1 MAEPEFIP
9 RPGQVDYT
17 NIRYAPVVNTVV
29 THDGKFLLVQRSPDM
44 RLYPG
49 YWNGVSGFLD
59 DTRSIEDKVHQELR
73 EELSIPTSAIESLER
88 GAALVQ
94 EAPEYNKTWL
104 VVPVLARVA
113 TASFELDWEAQ
124 RAEWYK
130 PEDIAALR
138 LMPGFSE
145 VIAQFI
151 EKV

>member
-9 RPGQVDYT
+9 RRGQVDYT
-17 NIRYAPVVNTVV
+17 AIRYAPVV
-29 THDGKFLLVQRSPDM
+29 THGGKFLLVQRSPDM

-59 DTRSIEDKVHQELR
+59 DNRSIEEKVHEELR
-73 EELSIPTSAIESLER
+73 EELGIAAAAIESLER
-88 GAALVQ
+88 GTALVQ

-113 TASFELDWEAQ
+113 TEAFRLDWEAQ
-124 RAEWYK
+124 RAEWYA
-130 PEDIAALR
+130 PDDIAALE

-145 VIAQFI
+145 VIAQFVD
-151 EKV
+151 KV